1 MPSCAAG
8 QIEVT
13 KRQPMFSVG
22 TAFRLPV
29 PIGRVWRLLVDIDRY
44 GDWHPTLRFT
54 NRPGDEERVDYVY
67 APRASQGP
75 ELTGAGMIGNL
86 DWLSGFAWRTGMRGV
101 LVSEESR
108 TEEQTSERRVGKEC
122 VSTCRSRWAP

>member
-1 MPSCAAG
+1 
-8 QIEVT
+8 
-13 KRQPMFSVG
+13 MFSVG

-75 ELTGAGMIGNL
+75 ELKGEGMLVNL
-86 DWLSGFAWRTGMRGV
+86 DWLSGFAWRTGRA
-101 LVSEESR
+101 EEH
-108 TEEQTSERRVGKEC
+108 TSELQSLRSNSYA
-122 VSTCRSRWAP
+122 VSCLNK

>member
-67 APRASQGP
+67 APRASQG
-75 ELTGAGMIGNL
+75 
-86 DWLSGFAWRTGMRGV
+86 R
-101 LVSEESR
+101 SEEH
-108 TEEQTSERRVGKEC
+108 TSELQSLMRISYAGFCLKKKNE
-122 VSTCRSRWAP
+122 

>member
-67 APRASQGP
+67 ALR
-75 ELTGAGMIGNL
+75 
-86 DWLSGFAWRTGMRGV
+86 
-101 LVSEESR
+101 SEEH
-108 TEEQTSERRVGKEC
+108 TSELQSLMRISYAVLCLKKKRHNKKHIYIIIK
-122 VSTCRSRWAP
+122 